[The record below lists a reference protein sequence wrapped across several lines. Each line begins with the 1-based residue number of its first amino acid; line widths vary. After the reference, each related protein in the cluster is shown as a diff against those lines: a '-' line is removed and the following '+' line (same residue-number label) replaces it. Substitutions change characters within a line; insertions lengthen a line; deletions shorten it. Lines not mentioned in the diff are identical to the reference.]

1 MCILYTVEQKKLV
14 GRNLKHE
21 EREKLP
27 AVIEYYKKLCIII
40 MVSDTPPPPL
50 IPYKAVAFIHT
61 VFTNNSPFI
70 MHWSKN
76 TVNS

>member
-40 MVSDTPPPPL
+40 MVSDTPPPP
-50 IPYKAVAFIHT
+50 PPHT
-61 VFTNNSPFI
+61 VQGCGIYTYS
-70 MHWSKN
+70 
-76 TVNS
+76 VYQ

>member
-1 MCILYTVEQKKLV
+1 MWNVSMCILYTVEQKKLV

-40 MVSDTPPPPL
+40 MVSDTP
-50 IPYKAVAFIHT
+50 HT
-61 VFTNNSPFI
+61 VQGCGIYTYS
-70 MHWSKN
+70 
-76 TVNS
+76 VYQ